1 MRLGFGLLGA
11 VLMMGAHAAMAQ
23 SNWSPDAY
31 EPRRVER
38 PRPSAPPPRPADR
51 RPVEHP
57 AQGYWEGH
65 WEGRWVPMAPP
76 PPAPVYAPYSRAY
89 APEPVY
95 VEDYPPAPPPR
106 RYRQD
111 RPGYGDGWS
120 NITNSA
126 SANVVVQNAPMT
138 MTTTETIT
146 EYSVEE
152 APRVVRRAAPAK
164 RRVAKKPQCV
174 CHIVYR

>member
-1 MRLGFGLLGA
+1 MRLGIGLLGA
-11 VLMMGAHAAMAQ
+11 WLIAGPHAAMAQ
-23 SNWSPDAY
+23 SSWSPDAY

-38 PRPSAPPPRPADR
+38 PHPSPPPRPAHT
-51 RPVEHP
+51 RPVDHP
-57 AQGYWEGH
+57 VQGYWEG
-65 WEGRWVPMAPP
+65 RWIPMAPP
-76 PPAPVYAPYSRAY
+76 PPVYAPYSRAY

-111 RPGYGDGWS
+111 RRGYGDGWS

-146 EYSVEE
+146 DYIVEDT
-152 APRVVRRAAPAK
+152 PRVVRRAAPAK
-164 RRVAKKPQCV
+164 RRVAKKPRCV

>member
-1 MRLGFGLLGA
+1 MRLGIGLLGA
-11 VLMMGAHAAMAQ
+11 WLIAGPHAAMAQ
-23 SNWSPDAY
+23 SSWSPDAY

-38 PRPSAPPPRPADR
+38 PHPSPPPRPAHT
-51 RPVEHP
+51 RPVDHP
-57 AQGYWEGH
+57 VQGYWEG
-65 WEGRWVPMAPP
+65 RWIPMAPP
-76 PPAPVYAPYSRAY
+76 PPAPAYAPYSRAY

-111 RPGYGDGWS
+111 RRGYGDGWS

-146 EYSVEE
+146 DYIVEDT
-152 APRVVRRAAPAK
+152 PRVVRRAAPAK
-164 RRVAKKPQCV
+164 RRVAKKPRCV

>member
-1 MRLGFGLLGA
+1 MRLGIGLLGA
-11 VLMMGAHAAMAQ
+11 WLIAGPHAAMAQ
-23 SNWSPDAY
+23 SSWSPDAY

-38 PRPSAPPPRPADR
+38 PHPSPPPRPAHT
-51 RPVEHP
+51 RPVDHP
-57 AQGYWEGH
+57 VQGYWEG
-65 WEGRWVPMAPP
+65 RWIPMAPP
-76 PPAPVYAPYSRAY
+76 PPAPAYAPYSRAY

-146 EYSVEE
+146 DYIVEDT
-152 APRVVRRAAPAK
+152 PRVVRRAAPAK
-164 RRVAKKPQCV
+164 RRVAKKPRCV

>member
-1 MRLGFGLLGA
+1 MRLGVGLLGA
-11 VLMMGAHAAMAQ
+11 WLIAGPHAAMAQ
-23 SNWSPDAY
+23 SSWSPDAY

-38 PRPSAPPPRPADR
+38 PHPSPPPRPAHT
-51 RPVEHP
+51 RPVDHP
-57 AQGYWEGH
+57 VQGYWEG
-65 WEGRWVPMAPP
+65 RWIPMAPP
-76 PPAPVYAPYSRAY
+76 PPAPAYAPYSRAY

-146 EYSVEE
+146 DYIVEDT
-152 APRVVRRAAPAK
+152 PRVVRRAAPAK
-164 RRVAKKPQCV
+164 RRVAKKPRCV

>member
-1 MRLGFGLLGA
+1 MRLGVGLLGA
-11 VLMMGAHAAMAQ
+11 WLIAGPHAAMAQ
-23 SNWSPDAY
+23 SSWSPDAY

-38 PRPSAPPPRPADR
+38 PHPSPPPRPAHT
-51 RPVEHP
+51 RPVDHP
-57 AQGYWEGH
+57 VQGYWEG
-65 WEGRWVPMAPP
+65 RWIPMAPP
-76 PPAPVYAPYSRAY
+76 PPVYAPYSRAY

-111 RPGYGDGWS
+111 RRGYGDGWS

-146 EYSVEE
+146 DYIVEDT
-152 APRVVRRAAPAK
+152 PRVVRRAAPAK
-164 RRVAKKPQCV
+164 RRVAKKPRCV

>member
-1 MRLGFGLLGA
+1 MRLGVGLLGA
-11 VLMMGAHAAMAQ
+11 WLIAGPHAAMAQ
-23 SNWSPDAY
+23 SSGSPDAY

-38 PRPSAPPPRPADR
+38 PHPSPPPRPAQT
-51 RPVEHP
+51 RPVDHP
-57 AQGYWEGH
+57 VQGYWEG
-65 WEGRWVPMAPP
+65 RWIPMAPP
-76 PPAPVYAPYSRAY
+76 PPAPAYAPYSRAY

-146 EYSVEE
+146 DYIVEDT
-152 APRVVRRAAPAK
+152 PRVVRRAAPAK
-164 RRVAKKPQCV
+164 RRVAKKPRCV

>member
-1 MRLGFGLLGA
+1 MRLGVGLLGA
-11 VLMMGAHAAMAQ
+11 WLIAGSHAAMAQ
-23 SNWSPDAY
+23 SSWSPDAY

-38 PRPSAPPPRPADR
+38 PHPSPPPRPAQT
-51 RPVEHP
+51 RPVDHP
-57 AQGYWEGH
+57 VQGYWEG
-65 WEGRWVPMAPP
+65 RWIPMAPP
-76 PPAPVYAPYSRAY
+76 PPAPAYAPYSRAY

-106 RYRQD
+106 RHRHRQD

-146 EYSVEE
+146 DYIVEDT
-152 APRVVRRAAPAK
+152 PRVVRRAAPAK
-164 RRVAKKPQCV
+164 RRVAKKPRCV